1 MPRKAKLVTLAG
13 PEGARV
19 RRGHEDATP
28 ERLRRARAGG
38 EAPVDRAGVR
48 RIGDGFDA
56 LRSRNVLDRLDV
68 VVNETLWLAGERLR
82 RHWHGAGYD
91 GVSSIDLSRPSVDGR
106 GSGGLAPSEAAQRH
120 RDALRRAEAAVG
132 PRLMPYLRGSVVE
145 GLPLSA
151 LKALV
156 ADAGHA
162 RTAEALALERLREG
176 LHRLCDH
183 WRMRPNERPLPLAAW
198 RADPAPS
205 DAEGL

>member
-162 RTAEALALERLREG
+162 RTAEALARRRRSTG
-176 LHRLCDH
+176 RSS
-183 WRMRPNERPLPLAAW
+183 
-198 RADPAPS
+198 PAS
-205 DAEGL
+205 ARTR